1 MEKFNEFCSYL
12 SKITTIETRYIILIF
27 STFLTLLFFGI
38 IKRIGLVLIKRRQ
51 TSDKKVFYLNQN
63 YQIILNVLEILVIFL
78 IFSDYIENLMTL
90 ISVLSAAITIS
101 LREVILNFF
110 TGVYIRVK
118 KPFKVED
125 RIEIDGVK
133 GDVINIST
141 FDFEIIEIST
151 KEENGQSTGV
161 IIRFPNSI
169 IISKPIK
176 NLSMGF
182 KYVWNEIVVR
192 IELDSNLEANRK
204 ELYKIVNNIDTIKNI
219 PQKMKN
225 QINELK
231 TTDRIYFNKYE
242 PVVYTKIVKTHIEL
256 TLRYLMHPK
265 KSRYIESIIWEKIYD
280 AYKAGKINLYT
291 KDA

>member
-151 KEENGQSTGV
+151 KEE
-161 IIRFPNSI
+161 IC
-169 IISKPIK
+169 
-176 NLSMGF
+176 
-182 KYVWNEIVVR
+182 
-192 IELDSNLEANRK
+192 LE
-204 ELYKIVNNIDTIKNI
+204 
-219 PQKMKN
+219 
-225 QINELK
+225 
-231 TTDRIYFNKYE
+231 
-242 PVVYTKIVKTHIEL
+242 
-256 TLRYLMHPK
+256 
-265 KSRYIESIIWEKIYD
+265 
-280 AYKAGKINLYT
+280 
-291 KDA
+291 